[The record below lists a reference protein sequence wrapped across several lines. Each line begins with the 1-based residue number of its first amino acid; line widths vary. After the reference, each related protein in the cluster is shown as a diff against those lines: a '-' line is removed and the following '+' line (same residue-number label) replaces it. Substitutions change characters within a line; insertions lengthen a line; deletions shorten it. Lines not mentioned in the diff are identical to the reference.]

1 MGFSRSDA
9 RGAIPTSIFAYLF
22 LPFAHANYIG
32 NCWFNSFSTADKQ
45 DVPYGLRRHIYIYI
59 MTIVLQNADL
69 LYIKYESQE
78 SIEIKSTYLTIGWRQ
93 REGMSNTAEIKWEMR
108 YIYIYATNSIPRTT
122 TKPREI
128 PSTKGP

>member
-1 MGFSRSDA
+1 MKQAWRIREIKSETLIEPDTLSSTFKTMGFSRSDA

-78 SIEIKSTYLTIGWRQ
+78 SIEI
-93 REGMSNTAEIKWEMR
+93 NVHF
-108 YIYIYATNSIPRTT
+108 
-122 TKPREI
+122 
-128 PSTKGP
+128 